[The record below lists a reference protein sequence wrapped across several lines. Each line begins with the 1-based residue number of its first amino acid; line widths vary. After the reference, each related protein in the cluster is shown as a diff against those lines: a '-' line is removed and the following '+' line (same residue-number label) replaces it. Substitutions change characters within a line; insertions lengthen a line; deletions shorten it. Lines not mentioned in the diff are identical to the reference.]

1 MYGLEVCNMPYYW
14 RACLVSVSGIALF
27 GVLRELLCI
36 LDKTFFFL
44 GGFSSSVLFINSN
57 S

>member
-27 GVLRELLCI
+27 GVLGELLCI

-44 GGFSSSVLFINSN
+44 G
-57 S
+57 